1 MPSSN
6 PVLNRPAFEE
16 SRSLAGA
23 QPMTLGGTINKTIF
37 LLAVTAGVAAL
48 AWNYVLHAPSAAQ
61 LLLYGGIFGGLI
73 TAMVAIF
80 APRTVPFTAPLYA
93 VFEGSV
99 IGVLSLIFEAKF
111 PGIALQAV
119 LLTFGIAFAM
129 LAGFQTRLIRVSDTM
144 RSVIVAATGGVALL
158 YFVSFIASWL
168 FHWQMPLIYSSGPIG
183 IVFSIVVIGLAAFN
197 LVIDFQS
204 IEEGV
209 QRGAPKF
216 MEWYGGFAI
225 LVTLVWL
232 YIEVLRLLS
241 KLSRNR

>member
-1 MPSSN
+1 M
-6 PVLNRPAFEE
+6 
-16 SRSLAGA
+16 AGA
-23 QPMTLGGTINKTIF
+23 QPMTLSGTINKTI
-37 LLAVTAGVAAL
+37 LLLVLTAGTAAL
-48 AWNYVLHAPSAAQ
+48 AWNYVLHSPSAAS
-61 LLLYGGIFGGLI
+61 LLLYGGIFAGLI
-73 TAMVAIF
+73 TALVAIF
-80 APRTVPFTAPLYA
+80 RPRTVPYTAPIYA
-93 VFEGSV
+93 VCEGSV

-129 LAGFQTRLIRVSDTM
+129 LAAFQTRLIRVSDTM

-158 YFVSFIASWL
+158 YFVSFICSWL

-183 IVFSIVVIGLAAFN
+183 IAFSVVVIGLAAFN
-197 LVIDFQS
+197 LVIDFQA

-209 QRGAPKF
+209 ERGAPKW

-241 KLSRNR
+241 KLARNR